1 MKGKNILLG
10 VSGGIAAYKAAILV
24 SQLTKKGANVQV
36 VMTESATK
44 FITPL
49 TLQTLSRNEVYLDTF
64 AEKNPKVV
72 SHIDIADRADLV
84 IIAPATANII
94 AKLAHGIAD
103 DMLSTTLLAVQS
115 PIIIAPAMNVHM
127 YDHPAVKENIR
138 ILKSRGVRFIE
149 PNAGLLACGYVGKG
163 RLAEPEEI
171 VAAIESYFQSSQDF
185 KGKTFLI
192 TAGATREKIDPVRFF
207 TNRSTGKMGYAFA
220 EAVVER
226 GGKVILV
233 SGKTS
238 LSVPANVEMILVE
251 SAEEMYQ
258 AVMNQLDNADVI
270 IKAAA
275 VADYRP
281 KVVYD
286 QKFKKGEGDWIIEME
301 RTKDVALEVGKRK
314 KDHQLLIGFAAES
327 EDVIERAKGK
337 LKKKNM
343 DMIIANHILLE
354 GAGFEGD
361 TNIVTLI
368 TKEGEQIDYPMMSK
382 KELAHQILNQ
392 IILRLEGKSQSVRN
406 GRD

>member
-1 MKGKNILLG
+1 MKGKTILLG
-10 VSGGIAAYKAAILV
+10 VTGGIAAYKAATIV
-24 SQLTKKGANVQV
+24 SQLTKKGAEVQV
-36 VMTESATK
+36 IMTESATK

-49 TLQTLSRNEVYLDTF
+49 TLQTLSRNNVFIDTF
-64 AEKNPKVV
+64 DEKNPEVV
-72 SHIDIADRADLV
+72 SHIDLADRADLV
-84 IIAPATANII
+84 LIAPATANVIG
-94 AKLAHGIAD
+94 KLAHGIAD
-103 DMLSTTLLAVQS
+103 DMLTTTILAVQS
-115 PIIIAPAMNVHM
+115 PIFIAPAMNVHM
-127 YDHPAVKENIR
+127 YEHPAVQQNIQ

-171 VAAIESYFQSSQDF
+171 VQAIESFFQRNQDF

-207 TNRSTGKMGYAFA
+207 TNRSSGKMGYAFA
-220 EAVVER
+220 EAVLER
-226 GGKVILV
+226 GGKVSLV

-238 LSVPANVEMILVE
+238 LPVPPNAELISVE

-258 AVMNQLDNADVI
+258 AVMSQLEKADVI

-281 KVVYD
+281 KIVYD
-286 QKFKKGEGDWIIEME
+286 QKFKKTEGEWLIEME
-301 RTKDVALEVGKRK
+301 RTKDIALEIGQRK
-314 KDHQLLIGFAAES
+314 KENQFFIGFAAES
-327 EDVIERAKGK
+327 EDVIERAKKK

-361 TNIVTLI
+361 TNIVTVL
-368 TKEGEQIDYPMMSK
+368 TKEGEQMDYPMMSK

-392 IILRLEGKSQSVRN
+392 VKLRLEG
-406 GRD
+406 